1 MAEANASEMNNMK
14 DAGVS
19 TPRIYAMLANQKV
32 EDPYLYYEHIVD
44 VKGVLQALFWC
55 DGRSQL
61 DYEVFGDVLAFDA
74 TYKKNKLCPVVVFF
88 GVNNHNQTVIF
99 GSALVTDESKEV
111 YVWLLQQLLT
121 VMKEK
126 TLVSVITDGFPS
138 IKFAIEAVFPNAHH
152 RLCAWHLIQNATSNV
167 GNPKFTFMFKKCMLR
182 DYKIS
187 VFEQKW
193 FEIVEEFG
201 VAEKN

>member
-1 MAEANASEMNNMK
+1 
-14 DAGVS
+14 
-19 TPRIYAMLANQKV
+19 
-32 EDPYLYYEHIVD
+32 
-44 VKGVLQALFWC
+44 
-55 DGRSQL
+55 
-61 DYEVFGDVLAFDA
+61 
-74 TYKKNKLCPVVVFF
+74 
-88 GVNNHNQTVIF
+88 
-99 GSALVTDESKEV
+99 
-111 YVWLLQQLLT
+111 
-121 VMKEK
+121 MKEK